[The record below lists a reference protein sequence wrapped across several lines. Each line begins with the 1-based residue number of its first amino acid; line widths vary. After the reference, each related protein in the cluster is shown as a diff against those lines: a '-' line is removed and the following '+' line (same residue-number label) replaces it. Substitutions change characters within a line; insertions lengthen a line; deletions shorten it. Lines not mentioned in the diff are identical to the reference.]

1 MKNNKEL
8 DRLSKIILEA
18 SIDVHKEIG
27 PGLLESIYHLC
38 LTKELVSKG
47 RHSG

>member
-18 SIDVHKEIG
+18 SIDIHEQTA
-27 PGLLESIYHLC
+27 LAY
-38 LTKELVSKG
+38 
-47 RHSG
+47 